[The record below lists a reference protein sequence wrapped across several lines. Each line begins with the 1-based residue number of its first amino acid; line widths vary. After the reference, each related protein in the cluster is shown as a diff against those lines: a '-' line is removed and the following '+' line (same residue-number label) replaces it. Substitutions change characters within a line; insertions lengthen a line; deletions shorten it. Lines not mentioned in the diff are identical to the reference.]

1 MAGQLLANL
10 PSLVSSLAA
19 VERQI
24 IVDAYTRAGVPP
36 VIDPATETAI
46 VEKAQG
52 YANAIHT
59 WLTTYGT
66 VSTTV
71 STSVSTTHAS
81 GAIVV
86 TGTAVTQTNPAP
98 VVGVGSGSGTGTGTI
113 S

>member
-10 PSLVSSLAA
+10 PSLVSSLVA

-24 IVDAYTRAGVPP
+24 IIDAYTRAGVPP
-36 VIDPATETAI
+36 VIDPETETAI
-46 VEKAQG
+46 TAKAQG
-52 YANAIHT
+52 YANAIHS

-71 STSVSTTHAS
+71 STSVNTTHAS